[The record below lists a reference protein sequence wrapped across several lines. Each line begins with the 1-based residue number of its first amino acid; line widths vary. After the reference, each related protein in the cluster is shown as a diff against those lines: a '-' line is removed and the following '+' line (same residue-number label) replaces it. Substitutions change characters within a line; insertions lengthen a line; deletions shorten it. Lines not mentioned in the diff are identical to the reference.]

1 MSRLEDKTTMPASP
15 AIDEK
20 TRWRLGLI
28 ETFEARRLGSLQR
41 ARAKIADDI
50 GVSPGSLERVRRG
63 RVKSVK
69 GFIIDAV
76 RAAFIGAIARE
87 IAGLEHELEMA
98 RLGGLSLEETG
109 AVEAL
114 AALEAARRFVRGER
128 DAQIHGGGETGARAQ
143 T

>member
-1 MSRLEDKTTMPASP
+1 MRASP
-15 AIDEK
+15 AIDET

-28 ETFEARRLGSLQR
+28 ETFEARRLGSLPR
-41 ARAKIADDI
+41 AREKIAAEI

-76 RAAFIGAIARE
+76 RAAFIGAISRE
-87 IAGLEHELEMA
+87 IRGLEHELEMA
-98 RLGGLSLEETG
+98 RRGGLSLEESG

-114 AALEAARRFVRGER
+114 AALEAARQFVRGEQ
-128 DAQIHGGGETGARAQ
+128 DAQIHGRGQTGARAQ
-143 T
+143 K